1 MNTLSLLRSGRE
13 FLLAS
18 CFLLALSG
26 APVAAQSPQAAPVEE
41 EQAQS
46 RTQVEVLEA
55 QLETMRQY
63 DQRLLETVYWALGV
77 VATISLAIVALNFF
91 NYRHD
96 KNALSKDLEETR
108 KNLHQEVQTEIA
120 ALAQRQ
126 QSLLQEQLEE
136 IRQALL
142 SDLDQRG
149 EKLKDD
155 LRRDIEGLRNDLHRQ
170 VEDLKS
176 ETNGRFEG
184 SRIFNESQFDKATS
198 EITYNKL
205 FIYEVQSEV
214 ERIQENYIAAFQSSF
229 RAAKLAHELGR
240 DFFISENLNNMK
252 RYLEECKVMH
262 SGSISEIVDFLNQL
276 PSKYST
282 EAEYFKK
289 ILKNIETI

>member
-1 MNTLSLLRSGRE
+1 
-13 FLLAS
+13 
-18 CFLLALSG
+18 
-26 APVAAQSPQAAPVEE
+26 VAAQSPRAAPAEE

-63 DQRLLETVYWALGV
+63 DQRLLETVNLALGV
-77 VATISLAIVALNFF
+77 VVAVSLAIIALNLF
-91 NYRHD
+91 NYKHD
-96 KNALSKDLEETR
+96 KDALSKDLEETR
-108 KNLHQEVQTEIA
+108 KNLHQEAQTEVA
-120 ALAQRQ
+120 ALAQRH

-136 IRQALL
+136 IRQVLL
-142 SDLDQRG
+142 SDLDQRV
-149 EKLKDD
+149 EKLKND
-155 LRRDIEGLRNDLHRQ
+155 LGRDIEELRNSLHRQ
-170 VEDLKS
+170 VANLKS
-176 ETNGRFEG
+176 EADDQLEQIRSSNK
-184 SRIFNESQFDKATS
+184 SQFDKATLES
-198 EITYNKL
+198 TCNKL

-214 ERIQENYIAAFQSSF
+214 ERIQGNYIAAFQSSF

-289 ILKNIETI
+289 TLKNIETV